1 MNANSKFISENSRQ
15 FAGNFFDDPDRVAQL
30 RAEID
35 SWLETP
41 FHAYSKAKGRTG
53 GVDCIRLNEAIA
65 IALGVVEP
73 FEFPRVPM
81 DFTQHNDR
89 SITLEF
95 LRGEYRLEDGT
106 IDPQST
112 RLAARY
118 AELDHSA
125 FPTPRSEF
133 SPLPGDLVT
142 FKVGKAVNHLG
153 TVYDEAR
160 FVHCLKGIGTVLSR
174 FDDDTYAKRLHT
186 VFRARRLTADDADN
200 TDQNPES
207 SSAPSAKSAVKI

>member
-1 MNANSKFISENSRQ
+1 MKSADETQ
-15 FAGNFFDDPDRVAQL
+15 WFFSDPARVAQL

-65 IALGVVEP
+65 VALGVVEP

-89 SITLEF
+89 SIVLEF
-95 LRGEYRLEDGT
+95 LRGEYRLAENT

-118 AELDHSA
+118 AKIYESGKQENRKENLVPESPSCVPA
-125 FPTPRSEF
+125 FLIPPL
-133 SPLPGDLVT
+133 LPGDLVC
-142 FKVGKAVNHLG
+142 FEIGKAVNHIG
-153 TVYDEAR
+153 TTYDSAR

-174 FDDDTYAKRLHT
+174 FDDSTYASRLHS
-186 VFRARRLTADDADN
+186 VFR
-200 TDQNPES
+200 
-207 SSAPSAKSAVKI
+207 PSAI